1 MKSMGETLLRTEES
15 KRNVWNGYSR
25 IPWRPTGLPEIPHHK
40 ANSGP
45 SIGQFGVAKPPLVSI
60 TPMMFAVI
68 FPISNG
74 STAAKATEDSE
85 HGHTSSSTMASSLRD
100 G

>member
-1 MKSMGETLLRTEES
+1 MFGMAIPGITLR
-15 KRNVWNGYSR
+15 
-25 IPWRPTGLPEIPHHK
+25 RPTGLPEIPHHK

-45 SIGQFGVAKPPLVSI
+45 SIGQFGVAKPALVSI

-85 HGHTSSSTMASSLRD
+85 HGHTSSQHN
-100 G
+100 GQ